1 MARREWLATS
11 YAATLQRGRVV
22 RAPGGGIPR
31 RGQRWY
37 RYHPYTANPDPLLV
51 KSSTVAIL
59 RRRDENT
66 GTRVLKKTTGDI
78 VSRTV
83 KTANEEN
90 LQHEIVEL
98 VLEGMAEGH
107 TLSET
112 VKKVSRLRGQP
123 LTPGTVRRWI
133 IAEEAYYTRYQKTKT
148 MLGQAF
154 AEEAILVAR
163 ESTSS
168 TTAMDRVLIE
178 TLKWAAAKANP
189 VEYGEKQTV
198 EHQGSQTLSVKIVED
213 DAPVRNQKALEA
225 GKVSAVISAPLVFA
239 VPAKT
244 AEHEDDDYTFV

>member
-1 MARREWLATS
+1 MSGQGKKTAVVWSPEDREA
-11 YAATLQRGRVV
+11 VV
-22 RAPGGGIPR
+22 
-31 RGQRWY
+31 
-37 RYHPYTANPDPLLV
+37 
-51 KSSTVAIL
+51 
-59 RRRDENT
+59 E
-66 GTRVLKKTTGDI
+66 RVL
-78 VSRTV
+78 
-83 KTANEEN
+83 A
-90 LQHEIVEL
+90 
-98 VLEGMAEGH
+98 GMAEGK
-107 TLSET
+107 TLTET
-112 VKKVSRLRGQP
+112 VAGLKRVLEEP
-123 LTPGTVRRWI
+123 ITPGLVRRWI
-133 IAEEAYYTRYQKTKT
+133 VAEEEWFVRYQKTKT

-225 GKVSAVISAPLVFA
+225 GKVSAVIAAPLVFA

>member
-1 MARREWLATS
+1 MGNRI
-11 YAATLQRGRVV
+11 RGMEV
-22 RAPGGGIPR
+22 RAVAKQT
-31 RGQRWY
+31 RGEWTDVER
-37 RYHPYTANPDPLLV
+37 A
-51 KSSTVAIL
+51 TV
-59 RRRDENT
+59 
-66 GTRVLKKTTGDI
+66 
-78 VSRTV
+78 
-83 KTANEEN
+83 
-90 LQHEIVEL
+90 VER

-112 VKKVSRLRGQP
+112 VNAVSSALDEK
-123 LTPGTVRRWI
+123 LTAGLVRRWI
-133 IAEEAYYTRYQKTKT
+133 ISQEEWFVRYQKTKT

-198 EHQGSQTLSVKIVED
+198 EHQGAQTLSVKIVED

-225 GKVSAVISAPLVFA
+225 GRVSAVIAAPLVFA

-244 AEHEDDDYTFV
+244 TEHEDDDYTFV

>member
-1 MARREWLATS
+1 MNQKTVRRIRGMEVQGVEKRHGEAWS
-11 YAATLQRGRVV
+11 DVERAAVV
-22 RAPGGGIPR
+22 ER
-31 RGQRWY
+31 
-37 RYHPYTANPDPLLV
+37 
-51 KSSTVAIL
+51 
-59 RRRDENT
+59 
-66 GTRVLKKTTGDI
+66 
-78 VSRTV
+78 
-83 KTANEEN
+83 
-90 LQHEIVEL
+90 

-112 VKKVSRLRGQP
+112 VLAVS
-123 LTPGTVRRWI
+123 LTLDEKLSAGLVRRWI
-133 IAEEAYYTRYQKTKT
+133 ISQEEWFQRYQKTKT

-198 EHQGSQTLSVKIVED
+198 EHQGAQTLSVKIVED
-213 DAPVRNQKALEA
+213 DAPVRNQKALQA
-225 GKVSAVISAPLVFA
+225 AQVSAVVSAPLVFA